1 MFERLQ
7 LQDGWLL
14 VLLLVH
20 LLLRRRLWQWLIIL
34 LLLAL
39 LLVLLLVLPFVL
51 LLFVLLL
58 LFALPLLFV
67 LLLVLLFVLLLLV
80 QQRLLWHDRLRG
92 RDRLCG
98 RRSTVVA
105 RRRSTGLPLPQQVI
119 GWRPQWRQWLS
130 LGGPLV
136 LLVGHVTLLLQMPL
150 PLCAHLEPASASLLL
165 QVIEDQVAIVNQPP
179 SRRCR

>member
-14 VLLLVH
+14 VLLLV
-20 LLLRRRLWQWLIIL
+20 LWRRLWLIIL

-105 RRRSTGLPLPQQVI
+105 RRRSTGLPLPQQVT
-119 GWRPQWRQWLS
+119 GWRPRWRQWLS
-130 LGGPLV
+130 LG
-136 LLVGHVTLLLQMPL
+136 HVTLLLQTPL
-150 PLCAHLEPASASLLL
+150 PLCAHLEPASASLPL